1 MSGRKPTQDE
11 VARVLKQAILTAN
24 KFEDELGEMS
34 RDQHQAMVFA
44 LLGFWKATD
53 IQLHDGMSGKEFR
66 VEFQSFVEGY
76 LNDDFN
82 EEPSDE

>member
-11 VARVLKQAILTAN
+11 VARVLETAVRTAN

-34 RDQHQAMVFA
+34 RDQRQAMIFA

-53 IQLHDGMSGKEFR
+53 IELHDGMSSKEFKE
-66 VEFQSFVEGY
+66 EFRPFVEGY
-76 LNDDFN
+76 LIDHHLL
-82 EEPSDE
+82 